1 MAKVLIIYFSK
12 TGNTKEMAELVS
24 EGVKNQGIE
33 TALQSVDQ
41 STPEDM
47 LNADGIIIG
56 SPTYFGTMA
65 APVKELLD
73 KSVKYFGK
81 LNGKVGAAFSTSGIL
96 GGGNETTVL
105 DILKAFLIHG
115 MVIQGETSGGHY
127 GPVAVGAPDDRC
139 RQECRELGKR
149 VATLVKKLFS

>member
-1 MAKVLIIYFSK
+1 MAKVLVIYFSK
-12 TGNTKEMAELVS
+12 TGNTKKMAELVG
-24 EGVKNQGIE
+24 EGVKNAGLE
-33 TALQSVDQ
+33 VTLQSVDQ
-41 STPEDM
+41 ATPEDL

-73 KSVKYFGK
+73 KSVRYFGK
-81 LNGKVGAAFSTSGIL
+81 MNGKVGAAFSTSGIL

-115 MVIQGETSGGHY
+115 MIIQGETAGGHY
-127 GPVAVGAPDDRC
+127 GPVAIGAPDDTC
-139 RQECRELGKR
+139 KQECLALGKR
-149 VATLVKKLFS
+149 VAALVKKLFS

>member
-12 TGNTKEMAELVS
+12 TGNTKKMAELVG
-24 EGVKNQGIE
+24 EGVKNEGLE
-33 TALQSVDQ
+33 VALQSVDQ
-41 STPEDM
+41 TTPEDL
-47 LNADGIIIG
+47 LNAQGIIIG

-65 APVKELLD
+65 AAVKELLD

-81 LNGKVGAAFSTSGIL
+81 MNGKVGAAFSTSGIL

-115 MVIQGETSGGHY
+115 MIIQGETAGGHY
-127 GPVAVGAPDDRC
+127 GPVAIGAPDDKC
-139 RQECRELGKR
+139 RQECLALGKR
-149 VATLVKKLFS
+149 VAALVKKLFG